1 MDESLY
7 DEFGNYIG
15 PELSGSEVCLLSHIN
30 VCDEVA
36 KVFNKLGRD
45 AEILKYLC

>member
-1 MDESLY
+1 MDDSLY

-30 VCDEVA
+30 VYDKGVGMS
-36 KVFNKLGRD
+36 KN
-45 AEILKYLC
+45 LKS